1 MRIVRPVWRTRKRIQ
16 STFRDVGRLQQVAL
30 VLVRHGLGFVIS
42 GLRIPGVRIPFSSPE
57 TTPERVVSAIQ
68 ALGPTFVKF
77 GQLWSTRV
85 DLLPVD
91 YIEALQTLQDDVK
104 PVATWRIHAA
114 MARALGDDWREELL
128 DFQDEPIATG
138 SVAMVH
144 RAKLKDGT
152 DVVVKVLRPGIHET
166 IEADI
171 SVLNLLARQI
181 LAEFPEA
188 SYFDPLGMLREF
200 ERSINEETDLQIEA
214 VNAERFLHDFEDA
227 PHVLIPKVHR
237 LFTTQTTLVMDF
249 VEGVRI
255 RDARAAGIDMTRVG
269 GNYLDAAYRMLF
281 ETGFF
286 HGDLHPGNVFVQP
299 DATLGLI
306 DFGMVGRLTPEMKDN
321 LIAILFALERG
332 DFRSIARIYYD
343 IGIKTQ
349 RVDFD
354 AFERDVLDVMERNWV
369 GRSVQEIQIG
379 AFLKELAD
387 GAVRYKLQAPP
398 NYTMFFKALITTE
411 GLAKALIKE
420 VDPVKAAAPYINR
433 LVRDRFRPDRLR
445 EELFYTVI
453 SLRTLQKRVPA
464 VLSQLMDDIQQRQ
477 LEVNVVARRPRE
489 ERLSEHRRMTQML
502 IASMSIASLIGG
514 SLALDMGG
522 PALLG
527 VPWVSWILYA
537 SSAAFWLGSL
547 VVMFLNRR
555 V

>member
-1 MRIVRPVWRTRKRIQ
+1 MRFVRPVWRTRKRIQ
-16 STFRDVGRLQQVAL
+16 HTVRDLGRLQAVAL
-30 VLVRHGLGFVIS
+30 VMVRHGLGFVIS
-42 GLRIPGVRIPFSSPE
+42 GLRIPGVRIPFSSPD

-68 ALGPTFVKF
+68 QLGPTFVKF

-85 DLLPVD
+85 DLLSPS
-91 YIEALQTLQDDVK
+91 YIEALQALQDDVK

-114 MARALGDDWREELL
+114 LARSLGENWRDELL

-144 RAKLKDGT
+144 KAHLKNGT
-152 DVVVKVLRPGIHET
+152 EVVVKVLRPGIHET

-171 SVLNLLARQI
+171 SVLNLLARQV

-188 SYFDPLGMLREF
+188 AYFDPLGMLREF
-200 ERSINEETDLQIEA
+200 ERSIAEETNLEIEA
-214 VNAERFLHDFEDA
+214 TNAERFLHDFADVPE
-227 PHVLIPKVHR
+227 VLIPRVHR
-237 LFTTQTTLVMDF
+237 AFTTQNTLVLDF
-249 VEGVRI
+249 VDGVRI
-255 RDARAAGIDMTRVG
+255 RDARSAGLDMELVG
-269 GNYLDAAYRMLF
+269 RNYLSAAYRMLF

-299 DATLGLI
+299 DGKLGLI

-321 LIAILFALERG
+321 LIAVMFALERG

-354 AFERDVLDVMERNWV
+354 AFERDVVDTMERNWV
-369 GRSVQEIQIG
+369 GRSMQEIQIG
-379 AFLKELAD
+379 AFLKDLAD

-411 GLAKALIKE
+411 GLAKALIPE
-420 VDPVKAAAPYINR
+420 VDPVRAAAPYINR
-433 LVRDRFRPDRLR
+433 LVRDRFKPDRLR

-453 SLRTLQKRVPA
+453 SLRTLQRRAPA

-477 LEVNVVARRPRE
+477 LEVNVVSHRPRE

-502 IASMSIASLIGG
+502 IASMSIASLLGG
-514 SLALDMGG
+514 SLALGMDG
-522 PALLG
+522 PDLLG